1 MLRSRRTNTL
11 VILLLVLLAAM
22 LGALATLQ
30 YRWIDRIS
38 DVERQQMRA
47 NMDFAA
53 RRFADD
59 VTHELEPIVRTFEA
73 QEDIVAAHPGL
84 VTAAYEVVRADDQ
97 FMLDDGRDL
106 LPFPPELESV
116 RRGLE
121 NIFRER
127 QRGAAPSPAGPFL
140 ADIPALMLVERRPP
154 MFDGPP
160 SMPRIVLILLSREEL
175 RDVIFPRL
183 VQRHFG
189 RESDVAVVVALPNRA
204 DVLYQSDAS
213 FPGGKTLPDAQLI
226 LEPITRRGP
235 ERGVAGPFRARIR
248 NDDNM
253 RRPAG
258 AQWRLLVR
266 RHDGS
271 VDAIVATARRRNLA
285 ISFGVVLILGAA
297 VLTLAA
303 MLRRAERLRRQQI
316 EFVAA
321 ISHELNTPVAALRSA
336 GENLR
341 DGIIQD
347 DDKVARY
354 GETIVRE
361 ATRLGELTSQVLELA
376 GMSEGRARPHTSFDV
391 ASIVDDAIAQCRW
404 LVEGTKVRIEANVD
418 RDLPLLVGDANAVT
432 RALQNLIANA
442 IRHGGEGEWVGVRA
456 VRDGERVTITVEDRG
471 PGIDP
476 SEATQLFDPF
486 YRGRKSSAVPGAGL
500 GLAIVRQ
507 VALAHGGSVRID
519 KRRGGASFT
528 LDLPVTTHA

>member
-1 MLRSRRTNTL
+1 MLRSRRANAL
-11 VILLLVLLAAM
+11 VILLLVLLATL

-59 VTHELEPIVRTFEA
+59 LTHELEPVVRTFEA
-73 QEDIVAAHPGL
+73 HEDIAAAHPGL
-84 VTAAYEVVRADDQ
+84 VTAAYEIVRADDQ
-97 FMLDDGRDL
+97 WMLDDGRDL
-106 LPFPPELESV
+106 VAFPPELESV
-116 RRGLE
+116 RRSLD
-121 NIFRER
+121 NTFRDR
-127 QRGAAPSPAGPFL
+127 QRGGAPPPPGPFL
-140 ADIPALMLVERRPP
+140 ADIPALMLLERRPAS
-154 MFDGPP
+154 MFDEPP
-160 SMPRIVLILLSREEL
+160 RPRIVLVLLSRNYL

-183 VQRHFG
+183 AQRHFG
-189 RESDVAVVVALPNRA
+189 RESDVAVVIANHGE
-204 DVLYQSDAS
+204 VLYRSDPS
-213 FPGGKTLPDAQLI
+213 WPDGKTPPDAQVL

-235 ERGVAGPFRARIR
+235 ERGVPGPFRARIR
-248 NDDNM
+248 NDDT
-253 RRPAG
+253 RRPATD
-258 AQWRLLVR
+258 AQWHLLVR

-285 ISFGVVLILGAA
+285 VSFGVVLILGAA

-303 MLRRAERLRRQQI
+303 MLRRAERLRQQQI

-341 DGIIQD
+341 DGIVHA

-376 GMSEGRARPHTSFDV
+376 GMQERRARPRTSFDV
-391 ASIVDDAIAQCRW
+391 ATVVDEAIAQCRW
-404 LVEGTKVRIEANVD
+404 LVEGTKVKIEANVD
-418 RDLPLLVGDANAVT
+418 RDLPPLVGDANAVT

-456 VRDGERVTITVEDRG
+456 TRDGEHVTITVEDRG

-476 SEATQLFDPF
+476 SEARQLFDPF
-486 YRGRKSSAVPGAGL
+486 YRGRNSSAVPGAGL

-519 KRRGGASFT
+519 KRRGGAAFI
-528 LDLPVTTHA
+528 LDLPVATHA